1 MIHVIFVHWEAFNTC
16 VFNGV
21 MEESEPASRFICGA
35 LFVLWLQL
43 IPDSL
48 SFTTWGS
55 HFRRQRLMNG
65 ISTGCCRK
73 WLCVTQQ
80 RQQLYLSCSTNW
92 KMTDLPDSR
101 KRRNY
106 KLKIFAFGEE
116 PTTVRIFYTSTLENT
131 PKETLNKSTMI
142 LINESDSL
150 LFLPLIIKVKTVKTW
165 WISFSTSTLKIPLI
179 SLSPIKFSELFKK
192 YQISCRELGCHL
204 SFNSK
209 GLCNPI
215 FIKTDS
221 KGMRGIFKLGMFWQ
235 GTSDFFCV
243 INLGLSV
250 VGLHILS
257 RSFPAANSA
266 FSCQVFDKM
275 LKKRPN

>member
-16 VFNGV
+16 FFNGV

-35 LFVLWLQL
+35 PFVLWLQL

-116 PTTVRIFYTSTLENT
+116 PTTVHIFYTSTLENT

-165 WISFSTSTLKIPLI
+165 WISFPTSTLKIPLI
-179 SLSPIKFSELFKK
+179 FLSPIKFSELFKK
-192 YQISCRELGCHL
+192 YQISCRELVQSYFHQDWFKRHARHL
-204 SFNSK
+204 QIGHVLTGNKWLLLRNKSWIECCRSSY
-209 GLCNPI
+209 PEP
-215 FIKTDS
+215 FIPCS
-221 KGMRGIFKLGMFWQ
+221 
-235 GTSDFFCV
+235 
-243 INLGLSV
+243 
-250 VGLHILS
+250 
-257 RSFPAANSA
+257 
-266 FSCQVFDKM
+266 
-275 LKKRPN
+275 

>member
-1 MIHVIFVHWEAFNTC
+1 MAWWKSLNPRA
-16 VFNGV
+16 G
-21 MEESEPASRFICGA
+21 
-35 LFVLWLQL
+35 LFVGLHLFCGFNWFL
-43 IPDSL
+43 IRCHSQPGGVILEGRGWWMGYQRDAVENDYVLRSRDS
-48 SFTTWGS
+48 SC
-55 HFRRQRLMNG
+55 
-65 ISTGCCRK
+65 ISAAAQTGK
-73 WLCVTQQ
+73 WQIYQIVGKDEII
-80 RQQLYLSCSTNW
+80 N
-92 KMTDLPDSR
+92 
-101 KRRNY
+101 
-106 KLKIFAFGEE
+106 LKIFAFGEE
-116 PTTVRIFYTSTLENT
+116 PTTVHIFYTSTLENT

-165 WISFSTSTLKIPLI
+165 WISFPTSTLKIPLI

-209 GLCNPI
+209 ALCNPI

>member
-21 MEESEPASRFICGA
+21 MEESEPVSRFICGA
-35 LFVLWLQL
+35 LFVLWL

-48 SFTTWGS
+48 SFRTWGS

-101 KRRNY
+101 KKRQNY
-106 KLKIFAFGEE
+106 KLNIFAFGEE
-116 PTTVRIFYTSTLENT
+116 PTTVHIFYTSTLENT

-150 LFLPLIIKVKTVKTW
+150 LFLPLKSVYLIIKVKTVKTW

-204 SFNSK
+204 SFR
-209 GLCNPI
+209 
-215 FIKTDS
+215 F
-221 KGMRGIFKLGMFWQ
+221 
-235 GTSDFFCV
+235 DFF
-243 INLGLSV
+243 
-250 VGLHILS
+250 
-257 RSFPAANSA
+257 F
-266 FSCQVFDKM
+266 
-275 LKKRPN
+275 LKLQRFVQSYFHQDWFKRHERHLQIGHVLTGNKWLLLRNKSWIECCGSSYPEPFIPCS

>member
-1 MIHVIFVHWEAFNTC
+1 MIFVHWEAFNTC

-101 KRRNY
+101 KKRRNY

-116 PTTVRIFYTSTLENT
+116 PTAVHIFCTSTLENT

-150 LFLPLIIKVKTVKTW
+150 LFLPLKSVYLIIKVKTVKTW

-204 SFNSK
+204 SFRFESFFSNSK

-235 GTSDFFCV
+235 GTSDFFRV
-243 INLGLSV
+243 INLG
-250 VGLHILS
+250 
-257 RSFPAANSA
+257 
-266 FSCQVFDKM
+266 
-275 LKKRPN
+275 

>member
-1 MIHVIFVHWEAFNTC
+1 MAWWKSLNPRA
-16 VFNGV
+16 G
-21 MEESEPASRFICGA
+21 
-35 LFVLWLQL
+35 LFVGLHLFCGFNWFL
-43 IPDSL
+43 ILCHSQPGGVIL
-48 SFTTWGS
+48 EGRGWWMGY
-55 HFRRQRLMNG
+55 QRDAVENDY
-65 ISTGCCRK
+65 
-73 WLCVTQQ
+73 VTQQ

-116 PTTVRIFYTSTLENT
+116 PTTVHIFYTSTLENT

-165 WISFSTSTLKIPLI
+165 WISFPTSTLKIPLI

-209 GLCNPI
+209 ALCNPI